1 MEVVILCVT
10 CVVSCAMGAGA
21 VAFLLHDKLAAMHA
35 VNAEWAASN
44 GALKAKLKKRK
55 RQLLK
60 ALVKLEYGRE

>member
-1 MEVVILCVT
+1 MEVVSWCVA

-21 VAFLLHDKLAAMHA
+21 VAFLLHDKFDALRSANAA
-35 VNAEWAASN
+35 WAASN
-44 GALKAKLKKRK
+44 GALKAKLKERK